1 MTNHGLIDYGASVRG
16 HLSGP
21 RSNMRLGSECADA
34 GDSEPYRRDG
44 ILHGSHSDHAQEVA
58 MRARFR
64 TLATLAVAIT
74 TLAATTAAAPA
85 TAATGPPAVQVHYS
99 DLYDVLLP
107 DPSDRAGSFCGG
119 LTNVPLHVEID
130 GYFSI
135 KDHGPNAPAPYF
147 ADRFRSTLVYTNP
160 QTGLTYTV
168 VRVRQ
173 SKDLKIVDNG
183 DGTLTLTGLNSGS
196 LFAYGPDG
204 ELLGR
209 QNGLTRETFLVDT
222 LGTPDPNDDVLT
234 PWGDPFTAGLTTT
247 TGFCNDFLSAT
258 SG

>member
-1 MTNHGLIDYGASVRG
+1 
-16 HLSGP
+16 
-21 RSNMRLGSECADA
+21 MRPS
-34 GDSEPYRRDG
+34 
-44 ILHGSHSDHAQEVA
+44 
-58 MRARFR
+58 FR
-64 TLATLAVAIT
+64 TAVTLVVGT
-74 TLAATTAAAPA
+74 TALAATAAVAAPA
-85 TAATGPPAVQVHYS
+85 TAGTGPPEVQVHYS
-99 DLYDVLLP
+99 DAYDTLLP
-107 DPSDRAGSFCGG
+107 DPSDPTGSFCGG
-119 LTNVPLHVEID
+119 LTNVPLHVEIE

-135 KDHGPNAPAPYF
+135 KNHGPNAPAPYF

-160 QTGLTYTV
+160 QTELTYTV

-173 SKDLKIVDNG
+173 TKDLRLVDNG

-234 PWGDPFTAGLTTT
+234 PVGDPFTAGLKTTT
-247 TGFCNDFLSAT
+247 NFCDDFLSAT

>member
-1 MTNHGLIDYGASVRG
+1 MRVQRSLI
-16 HLSGP
+16 P
-21 RSNMRLGSECADA
+21 
-34 GDSEPYRRDG
+34 
-44 ILHGSHSDHAQEVA
+44 VA
-58 MRARFR
+58 AA
-64 TLATLAVAIT
+64 ATLAI
-74 TLAATTAAAPA
+74 AAPPSVA
-85 TAATGPPAVQVHYS
+85 QSGPPEVQVHYS
-99 DLYDVLLP
+99 DVYDVLLP
-107 DPSDRAGSFCGG
+107 DPADPAGSFCGG

-173 SKDLKIVDNG
+173 SKDLRIVDNG
-183 DGTLTLTGLNSGS
+183 DGTLTLTGLNTGS

-204 ELLGR
+204 DLLGR

-234 PWGDPFTAGLTTT
+234 PQGEPFTAGLIT
-247 TGFCNDFLSAT
+247 TGDFCDDFLSAT